1 VTFSLFCWPLTA
13 NSFGLTTFSHPEFG
27 RKMYTDYE
35 IICRVCDSPISV
47 RISDQSGRTS
57 CHPTDQ
63 HPCVR
68 VKYSS
73 VRRRYSDFEAF
84 REILERESQ
93 RVSIPPLPGKVFSG
107 RSVVGRRF
115 LFVSSFLDL
124 ADGLEADLGGNI
136 PNAR

>member
-1 VTFSLFCWPLTA
+1 MTFSLFCWPLTA

-63 HPCVR
+63 HPCVPSQ
-68 VKYSS
+68 VL
-73 VRRRYSDFEAF
+73 VRPEA
-84 REILERESQ
+84 L
-93 RVSIPPLPGKVFSG
+93 L
-107 RSVVGRRF
+107 
-115 LFVSSFLDL
+115 
-124 ADGLEADLGGNI
+124 
-136 PNAR
+136 